1 MKQRIAVVLMLG
13 LMPLAE
19 LLAQSQ
25 TVTTTFRVSARVEA
39 VCAVT
44 ATDLDFGAYS
54 SQNASP
60 QPGTT
65 MLQATCTPGTTYNVG
80 LNAGTSTGATINQ
93 RKMSATPASNQL
105 NYQLYSDSSHTTIW
119 GNTSGTDTVTGAG
132 TGLAVN
138 HTVYGQIPGGQNVPA
153 GNYQDTI
160 TVSIFY

>member
-1 MKQRIAVVLMLG
+1 MNRRIAVLLVFGM
-13 LMPLAE
+13 MPLAE

-39 VCAVT
+39 VCSVT
-44 ATDLDFGAYS
+44 ATDLDFGVYS

-65 MLQATCTPGTTYNVG
+65 ILQATCTPGTTYNIG
-80 LNAGTSTGATINQ
+80 LNAGTSSGATINQ
-93 RKMSATPASNQL
+93 RKMSGTPASNQL

-119 GNTSGTDTVTGAG
+119 GNTSGTDTVTGSG
-132 TGLAVN
+132 TGLTVP
-138 HTVYGQIPGGQNVPA
+138 HTVYGQIPGAQNVPA
-153 GNYQDTI
+153 GNYADTI